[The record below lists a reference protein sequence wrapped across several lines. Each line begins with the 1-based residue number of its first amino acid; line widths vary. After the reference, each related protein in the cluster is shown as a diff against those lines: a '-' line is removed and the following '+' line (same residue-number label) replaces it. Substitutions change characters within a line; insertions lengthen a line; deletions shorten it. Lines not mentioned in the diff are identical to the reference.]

1 MDRRTVLSGAGA
13 LAAALLGGCTGGSD
27 GGTATVEVGPED
39 ERVFRPGTDE
49 PLTIDAGTAV
59 TFVWRSDGHNVSVR
73 DQPDDA
79 DWGGHEGVEDEGFE
93 HEHAFDVEGE
103 YRYACEPHE
112 AQGMVGEVVVE
123 GGGGGYY

>member
-13 LAAALLGGCTGGSD
+13 LAAALLGGCTGGGD
-27 GGTATVEVGPED
+27 AAETVEVGPD
-39 ERVFRPGTDE
+39 GERVFRPGTEE
-49 PLTIDAGTAV
+49 PLTVDAGTAV
-59 TFVWRSDGHNVSVR
+59 TFVWRSDGHNISVR

-79 DWGGHEGVEDEGFE
+79 NWEGHEEVEDEGFE

-112 AQGMVGEVVVE
+112 AAGMVGEVVVE
-123 GGGGGYY
+123 SGDGGYY